1 MWADM
6 TTRTVNTAN
15 QDDMDAL
22 IVSVAGLFAED
33 GARHD
38 SLMDA
43 GWPAREGASYYSA
56 LIGDKACLVTLAR
69 QDDEVIGHLIGRLS
83 EPGGLRTGRIAVL
96 ESMRVAPAARG
107 TGVGSL
113 LVENFLAWARDHDAA
128 QASVTA
134 FAANGSAQRFY
145 ERHGFVPQSVTS
157 RAIL

>member
-1 MWADM
+1 M
-6 TTRTVNTAN
+6 TNATVNTAT
-15 QDDMDAL
+15 QDDIDAL
-22 IVSVAGLFAED
+22 VTSVAGLFAED

-43 GWPAREGASYYSA
+43 GWPAREGASYYTA
-56 LIGDKACLVTLAR
+56 LIGDKMCLVTLAR
-69 QDDEVIGHLIGRLS
+69 LDGEVIGHLIGRLS
-83 EPGGLRTGRIAVL
+83 GPDALRTGRIAVL
-96 ESMRVAPAARG
+96 ESMRVAPGSRG

-134 FAANGSAQRFY
+134 FAANQTAQRFY
-145 ERHGFVPQSVTS
+145 ERHGFVPKSITS

>member
-1 MWADM
+1 M
-6 TTRTVNTAN
+6 TNATVNTAT
-15 QDDMDAL
+15 QDDIDAL
-22 IVSVAGLFAED
+22 VTSVAGLFAED

-43 GWPAREGASYYSA
+43 GWPSREGAAYYTA
-56 LIGDKACLVTLAR
+56 LIGDKTCLVTLAR
-69 QDDEVIGHLIGRLS
+69 LDGEVIGHLIGRLS
-83 EPGGLRTGRIAVL
+83 GPDALRTGRIAVL
-96 ESMRVAPAARG
+96 ESMRVAPGSRG

-134 FAANGSAQRFY
+134 FAANQTAQRFY
-145 ERHGFVPQSVTS
+145 ERHGFIPKSITS

>member
-1 MWADM
+1 M
-6 TTRTVNTAN
+6 TAPTVNAATH
-15 QDDMDAL
+15 DDMDAL
-22 IVSVAGLFAED
+22 VDSVAGLFAED

-43 GWPAREGASYYSA
+43 GWPAREGAAYYSA
-56 LIGDKACLVTLAR
+56 LIGDKTCLVTLAR
-69 QDDEVIGHLIGRLS
+69 QNGQVIGHLIGKLS
-83 EPGGLRTGRIAVL
+83 RPDGLLTGRIAVL

-107 TGVGSL
+107 IGVGSL

-134 FAANGSAQRFY
+134 FAANQAAQRFY
-145 ERHGFVPQSVTS
+145 ERHGFVPKSVTS

>member
-1 MWADM
+1 M
-6 TTRTVNTAN
+6 TNATVNTAT
-15 QDDMDAL
+15 QDDIDAL
-22 IVSVAGLFAED
+22 VTSVAGLFAED

-43 GWPAREGASYYSA
+43 GWPAREGATYYTA
-56 LIGDKACLVTLAR
+56 LIGDKTCLVTLAR
-69 QDDEVIGHLIGRLS
+69 LDGEVIGHLIGRLS
-83 EPGGLRTGRIAVL
+83 GPDALRTGRIAVL
-96 ESMRVAPAARG
+96 ESMRVAPGSRG

-134 FAANGSAQRFY
+134 FAANQTAQRFY
-145 ERHGFVPQSVTS
+145 ERHGFVAKSVTS

>member
-1 MWADM
+1 M
-6 TTRTVNTAN
+6 TNATVNTST
-15 QDDMDAL
+15 QDDIDAL
-22 IVSVAGLFAED
+22 VTSVAGLFAED

-43 GWPAREGASYYSA
+43 GWPAREGASYYTA
-56 LIGDKACLVTLAR
+56 LIGDKMCLVTLAPL
-69 QDDEVIGHLIGRLS
+69 DGEVIGHLIGRLS
-83 EPGGLRTGRIAVL
+83 GPDALRTGRIAVL
-96 ESMRVAPAARG
+96 ESMRVAPGSRG

-134 FAANGSAQRFY
+134 FAANQTAQRFY
-145 ERHGFVPQSVTS
+145 ERHGFVPKSITS

>member
-1 MWADM
+1 M
-6 TTRTVNTAN
+6 TAPTVNAATH
-15 QDDMDAL
+15 DDMDAL
-22 IVSVAGLFAED
+22 VDSVAGLFAED

-43 GWPAREGASYYSA
+43 GWPAREGAAYYSA
-56 LIGDKACLVTLAR
+56 LIGDKTCLVTLAR
-69 QDDEVIGHLIGRLS
+69 HNGQVIGHLIGKLS
-83 EPGGLRTGRIAVL
+83 RPDGLLTGRIEVL

-107 TGVGSL
+107 IGVGSL

-134 FAANGSAQRFY
+134 FAANQAAQRFY
-145 ERHGFVPQSVTS
+145 ERHGFVPKSVTS

>member
-6 TTRTVNTAN
+6 TTPTVNTATHN
-15 QDDMDAL
+15 DMDAL
-22 IVSVAGLFAED
+22 VASVAGLFAED

-43 GWPAREGASYYSA
+43 GWPGREGAAYYSA
-56 LIGDKACLVTLAR
+56 LIGDKTCLVTLAR
-69 QDDEVIGHLIGRLS
+69 QDGQVIGHLIGRLS
-83 EPGGLRTGRIAVL
+83 GPDALRTGRIAVL
-96 ESMRVAPAARG
+96 ESMRVAPAARR

-134 FAANGSAQRFY
+134 FAANQTAQRFY
-145 ERHGFVPQSVTS
+145 ERHGFVPKSVTS

>member
-1 MWADM
+1 M
-6 TTRTVNTAN
+6 TNATVNTAT
-15 QDDMDAL
+15 QDDINAL
-22 IVSVAGLFAED
+22 VTSVAGLFAED

-43 GWPAREGASYYSA
+43 GWPAREGASYYTA
-56 LIGDKACLVTLAR
+56 LIGDKTCLVTLAR
-69 QDDEVIGHLIGRLS
+69 LDGEVIGHLIGRLS
-83 EPGGLRTGRIAVL
+83 GPDALRTGRIAVL
-96 ESMRVAPAARG
+96 ESMRVAPGSRG

-134 FAANGSAQRFY
+134 FAANQTAQRFY
-145 ERHGFVPQSVTS
+145 ERHGFVAKSVTS

>member
-1 MWADM
+1 M
-6 TTRTVNTAN
+6 TNATVNTAT
-15 QDDMDAL
+15 QDDIDAL
-22 IVSVAGLFAED
+22 VTSVAGLFAED

-43 GWPAREGASYYSA
+43 GWPAREGASYYTA
-56 LIGDKACLVTLAR
+56 LIGDKMCLVTLAPL
-69 QDDEVIGHLIGRLS
+69 DGEVIGHLIGRLS
-83 EPGGLRTGRIAVL
+83 GPDALRTGRIAVL
-96 ESMRVAPAARG
+96 ESMRVAPGSRG

-134 FAANGSAQRFY
+134 FAANQTAQRFY
-145 ERHGFVPQSVTS
+145 ERHGFVPKSITS

>member
-1 MWADM
+1 M
-6 TTRTVNTAN
+6 TNATVNTAT
-15 QDDMDAL
+15 QDDIDAL
-22 IVSVAGLFAED
+22 VTSVAGLFAED

-43 GWPAREGASYYSA
+43 GWPAREGASYYTA
-56 LIGDKACLVTLAR
+56 LIGDKTCLVTLAR
-69 QDDEVIGHLIGRLS
+69 QDGEVIGHLIGRL
-83 EPGGLRTGRIAVL
+83 GGPDALRTGRVAVL
-96 ESMRVAPAARG
+96 ESMRVAPGSRG

-134 FAANGSAQRFY
+134 FAANQTAQRFY
-145 ERHGFVPQSVTS
+145 ERHGFVAKSVTS